1 MTPKKTRWLAARKV
15 VDPFNAVTI
24 LGSSAVAVGWQ

>member
-1 MTPKKTRWLAARKV
+1 MTPKETRWLAVRNV

-24 LGSSAVAVGWQ
+24 LGSSAVSAGWQ